1 MNRTPGHPADSTEHG
16 GERRQ
21 HIVARVQQ
29 HRRALVGDLSAAIE
43 VSQITIRKDLEY
55 LQSNGLILRT
65 HGGAL
70 RVQMFDPLWANHQL
84 PGWAF
89 GGDVLQD
96 MHADILF
103 LVLGLKSCWTESNRV
118 SGAVPAKV
126 LQQRAAAEPKQR
138 RFDRLAFLGGIGNE
152 P

>member
-84 PGWAF
+84 QVGPLAEMCCKICTRIFFFWF
-89 GGDVLQD
+89 W
-96 MHADILF
+96 
-103 LVLGLKSCWTESNRV
+103 GLKSCWTESNRV